1 MQLQDRSL
9 QQQYETYIQKSLNIF
24 LSWIC
29 HLENVFFKAI
39 PLMES
44 KNMSST
50 IKTRLYVEKTMILLL
65 CLFLNREKDENRGKF
80 QNWSINFVSSV
91 VPFPRLFIETKRPL
105 GTMAH

>member
-29 HLENVFFKAI
+29 HLENVIFKAI

-50 IKTRLYVEKTMILLL
+50 IKTRLYVEETMILLL

-80 QNWSINFVSSV
+80 QN
-91 VPFPRLFIETKRPL
+91 
-105 GTMAH
+105 